1 MEESV
6 FENTYPR
13 TREVMQEVLRYIYF
27 QSRKALAVWILDTV
41 LIVLT
46 LALVCWTRQWTL
58 MHALVL
64 GLLIGRLLSFCY
76 SYWRGVRLMLARDR
90 EQYGEAPVEVRTAL
104 TQTGIGIL
112 PLAGED
118 VKIAYENIKYAA
130 QTRHL
135 ILIFTKAKLFH
146 MLHKDGFTK
155 GTAEE
160 CVAFLR
166 EKGVK
171 VR

>member
-6 FENTYPR
+6 FENAYPR
-13 TREVMQEVLRYIYF
+13 TREVAQEVLRYTHF
-27 QSRKALAVWILDTV
+27 QSRSALAVWILDTV
-41 LIVLT
+41 VIALT
-46 LALVCWTRQWTL
+46 LACVCWTRQWTPIF
-58 MHALVL
+58 ALVL
-64 GLLIGRLLSFCY
+64 VLLIFRLFSICY
-76 SYWRGVRLMLARDR
+76 DYRRGVRLMLARDR
-90 EQYGEAPVEVRTAL
+90 EQYGEAPVEVRTVL
-104 TQTGIGIL
+104 SQTGIGIL
-112 PLAGED
+112 PTAGED

-146 MLHKDGFTK
+146 MLYKDGFTK

-160 CVAFLR
+160 CVAFLQ